1 MAKRQLPSPEDLR
14 QLLRYEP
21 ATGKF
26 YWLQSEKKPPQWNG
40 RWAGKEAFTCESN
53 GYLWG
58 RIDWRLYPAHRIAWA
73 ISYGEWPKGQI
84 DHINGCRGDNR
95 LANLREVDQS
105 TNSMNAARP
114 SHNTSGHIGVS
125 FEKRRKRWEAH
136 IGVPGTGRK
145 KHLGYF
151 DEIEEAV
158 AARKAAERQFGYH
171 KNHGREMRA

>member
-1 MAKRQLPSPEDLR
+1 MNAHTHVPAPLR
-14 QLLRYEP
+14 RLSEIVAEYE
-21 ATGKF
+21 
-26 YWLQSEKKPPQWNG
+26 EKH
-40 RWAGKEAFTCESN
+40 EAAS
-53 GYLWG
+53 
-58 RIDWRLYPAHRIAWA
+58 
-73 ISYGEWPKGQI
+73 
-84 DHINGCRGDNR
+84 
-95 LANLREVDQS
+95 DQS

-145 KHLGYF
+145 KRLGYF